1 MCKTNPEAMLI
12 KLQILSYIFLFLIT
26 SCSTTTKESPT
37 ENENFCE
44 SHPVLSSFIPRSII
58 NFFDNSKKCKHP
70 LRFSTHPKRPD
81 FQETTAPS
89 NMKLIRYWR
98 GNPAYISN
106 RGKII
111 DIYNENKE
119 AISYLKSIKN
129 LDSFKYHLIIVPG
142 YAEKHQEEIVNIRM
156 KERLDAAVYA
166 FKNSNIPLL
175 LLSGGNVS
183 PNGTRF
189 NEAMEMKRIL
199 LIKYKIPEHHI
210 IIEPYAR
217 NSITNLRNA
226 GRFMLSYNLKK
237 AIIITSP
244 AQNIY
249 FGMSEE
255 SSFKQR
261 SITLLGYEVGDI
273 ILLSKYTSEFK
284 PSSKVVR
291 KGNDFKDP

>member
-1 MCKTNPEAMLI
+1 
-12 KLQILSYIFLFLIT
+12 
-26 SCSTTTKESPT
+26 
-37 ENENFCE
+37 
-44 SHPVLSSFIPRSII
+44 
-58 NFFDNSKKCKHP
+58 
-70 LRFSTHPKRPD
+70 
-81 FQETTAPS
+81 
-89 NMKLIRYWR
+89 MKLIRYWR